1 MTSNDE
7 YVLQLLS
14 EKGYLTAE
22 QLDVASKTMR
32 EGNETTLDVLVA
44 SGALSEDDVLGTI
57 ADQFGIR
64 YVNIDPDAIDP
75 AVGKEITSEIA
86 HKFGVVPVL
95 KDDESLTVALS
106 DPMGYDAVDS
116 LRYVLHGL
124 DVQAVLA
131 PAAEVRAAMEKL
143 YPTGAD
149 SVATRVDG
157 DDSMIDVGE
166 DATGDDAP
174 VIRLATMI
182 ITNAIKQKASDIHL
196 EPMEKTF
203 RVRYRIDGALRE
215 MDSPPKRLQGAILSR
230 IKIMSKMKISEKRIP
245 QDGRIQIKVDGR
257 DLDLRVNS
265 VPTNHG
271 ESIVMRILDKSN
283 LSLGLPQLGFLSDD
297 QSKFERLI
305 HLSDGVVLVTGPT
318 GSGKTTTLYAC
329 LGQINTP
336 DKKLITVE
344 DPVEYQM
351 SGINQVQ
358 VNRDVGLDF
367 SAALR
372 SILRQA
378 PNIVM
383 IGEIRDEETAGI
395 AMEAALTG
403 HLVFSTLHTND
414 APSAVT
420 RLTDM
425 GVKSFLVASALR
437 AAMALGIDRET
448 ILVSLL
454 ASHAQTAQ
462 FPISPSSP
470 LYPAGLE
477 TPYVSSAYGAAL
489 DARVTGEPQP
499 IALTL
504 LVNEENSFKTAL
516 ADFIAKAL
524 TDRYVTVTVSALPWA
539 DYVQALESRSF
550 DLYLGEVRLTADW
563 NLTPLVWT
571 NGSLNYGGFSD
582 AATET
587 ALTAFL
593 ADENETTA
601 AALCA
606 VLAQEAPLVPI
617 VFKSVSTLTPAG
629 RVEGLTPTQSQP
641 LNGLASWVF
650 RFD

>member
-7 YVLQLLS
+7 YVLQLLV
-14 EKGYLTAE
+14 EKGYVTAE

-44 SGALSEDDVLGTI
+44 SGVLSEDDVLGTI

-64 YVNIDPDAIDP
+64 YVNIDPDAIDS
-75 AVGKEITSEIA
+75 AVAKEISSEIA
-86 HKFGVVPVL
+86 HKYGVVPVL
-95 KDDESLTVALS
+95 KDEESLTVALS

-149 SVATRVDG
+149 SVSARVDG

-245 QDGRIQIKVDGR
+245 QDGRIQIKVEGR

-297 QSKFERLI
+297 QNKFERLI

-318 GSGKTTTLYAC
+318 GSGKTTTLYAR

-336 DKKLITVE
+336 DKKIITVE

-351 SGINQVQ
+351 SGINQAQ

-383 IGEIRDEETAGI
+383 IGEIRDSETADI
-395 AMEAALTG
+395 AMEASLTG

-420 RLTDM
+420 RLLDI
-425 GVKSFLVASALR
+425 GVKPFLVASALR
-437 AAMALGIDRET
+437 AAMAQRLVRAICEKCREAYTPSEREMKMLGALSKTVPDKMYHGAGCDKCGRSGYKGRKGIFEIFKVDDTIQRLIFDHAPATLLRQRAREMGMRT
-448 ILVSLL
+448 LREDGMLKVASGMTSLQEIL
-454 ASHAQTAQ
+454 
-462 FPISPSSP
+462 
-470 LYPAGLE
+470 
-477 TPYVSSAYGAAL
+477 
-489 DARVTGEPQP
+489 RVTMGD
-499 IALTL
+499 
-504 LVNEENSFKTAL
+504 
-516 ADFIAKAL
+516 AD
-524 TDRYVTVTVSALPWA
+524 
-539 DYVQALESRSF
+539 
-550 DLYLGEVRLTADW
+550 
-563 NLTPLVWT
+563 
-571 NGSLNYGGFSD
+571 
-582 AATET
+582 
-587 ALTAFL
+587 
-593 ADENETTA
+593 
-601 AALCA
+601 
-606 VLAQEAPLVPI
+606 
-617 VFKSVSTLTPAG
+617 
-629 RVEGLTPTQSQP
+629 
-641 LNGLASWVF
+641 
-650 RFD
+650 

>member
-7 YVLQLLS
+7 YVLTLLQ
-14 EKGYLTAE
+14 EQGFLTAE
-22 QLDVASKTMR
+22 QVAAAANSMR
-32 EGNETTLDVLVA
+32 EGSETTLDVLVS
-44 SGALSEDDVLGTI
+44 SGTISQDDVLGII
-57 ADQFGIR
+57 AEQFGIK
-64 YVNIDPDAIDP
+64 YCHVDPGAIDP
-75 AVGKEITSEIA
+75 EITKILPAEIA
-86 HKFGVVPVL
+86 RKYGVVPIVG
-95 KDDESLTVALS
+95 DADSLTVALT

-116 LRYVLHGL
+116 LRYVLHGR

-131 PAAEVRAAMEKL
+131 PLDELKAAMEKL
-143 YPTGAD
+143 YPSGAD
-149 SVATRVDG
+149 SVETRTDDEFGGTDENGDG
-157 DDSMIDVGE
+157 D
-166 DATGDDAP
+166 GDDAP
-174 VIRLATMI
+174 VIRLCSMI
-182 ITNAIKQKASDIHL
+182 ISNAIKMKCSDIHL
-196 EPMEKTF
+196 EPMEKEF
-203 RVRYRIDGALRE
+203 RVRYRIDGALRK

-245 QDGRIQIKVDGR
+245 QDGRIQVKVNGR

-297 QSKFERLI
+297 QTTFERLI
-305 HLSDGVVLVTGPT
+305 KLPDGVVLVTGPT

-383 IGEIRDEETAGI
+383 IGEIRDSETADI

-425 GVKSFLVASALR
+425 GVKPFLVASALR
-437 AAMALGIDRET
+437 AAMAQRLVRAICTNCKEEYIATERDLKMLGAIAKTVPDHMYVGKGCAKCNGGYKGRKGIFEIFEVDDT
-448 ILVSLL
+448 IQRLIFD
-454 ASHAQTAQ
+454 HA
-462 FPISPSSP
+462 PSSV
-470 LYPAGLE
+470 LRERAREMGMRTLRE
-477 TPYVSSAYGAAL
+477 DGMLKVASGMTSLREVLQATMG
-489 DARVTGEPQP
+489 DA
-499 IALTL
+499 
-504 LVNEENSFKTAL
+504 
-516 ADFIAKAL
+516 D
-524 TDRYVTVTVSALPWA
+524 
-539 DYVQALESRSF
+539 
-550 DLYLGEVRLTADW
+550 
-563 NLTPLVWT
+563 
-571 NGSLNYGGFSD
+571 
-582 AATET
+582 
-587 ALTAFL
+587 
-593 ADENETTA
+593 
-601 AALCA
+601 
-606 VLAQEAPLVPI
+606 
-617 VFKSVSTLTPAG
+617 
-629 RVEGLTPTQSQP
+629 
-641 LNGLASWVF
+641 
-650 RFD
+650 

>member
-14 EKGYLTAE
+14 EKGYVSAE
-22 QLDVASKTMR
+22 QLDIASKAMR

-44 SGALSEDDVLGTI
+44 SGVVSEDDVLGTI

-75 AVGKEITSEIA
+75 AVGKTITSEIA
-86 HKFGVVPVL
+86 HKYGVVPVV

-131 PAAEVRAAMEKL
+131 PSAEVRAAMEKL

-149 SVATRVDG
+149 SVAARIDG
-157 DDSMIDVGE
+157 DDSMIDGGE

-437 AAMALGIDRET
+437 AAMAQRLVRAICTNCKEEYTPTERDLKMLGAIAKTRPEHMYIGHGCSKCGNTGYKGRKGIFEIFEIDDSVQRL
-448 ILVSLL
+448 IFD
-454 ASHAQTAQ
+454 HA
-462 FPISPSSP
+462 PSSV
-470 LYPAGLE
+470 LRERARELGMRTLREDGMLKVASGMTSLRQVLE
-477 TPYVSSAYGAAL
+477 ATMG
-489 DARVTGEPQP
+489 DA
-499 IALTL
+499 
-504 LVNEENSFKTAL
+504 
-516 ADFIAKAL
+516 D
-524 TDRYVTVTVSALPWA
+524 
-539 DYVQALESRSF
+539 
-550 DLYLGEVRLTADW
+550 
-563 NLTPLVWT
+563 
-571 NGSLNYGGFSD
+571 
-582 AATET
+582 
-587 ALTAFL
+587 
-593 ADENETTA
+593 
-601 AALCA
+601 
-606 VLAQEAPLVPI
+606 
-617 VFKSVSTLTPAG
+617 
-629 RVEGLTPTQSQP
+629 
-641 LNGLASWVF
+641 
-650 RFD
+650 